1 MANTYSSNLRLII
14 QQDGTNQG
22 TWGGYTN
29 TNIASLIEQAITGV
43 GAITVSGSSNYTL
56 TVTNGASDEARNAV
70 LNITGTLTAAIN
82 VICPTAAK
90 TYIVKNG
97 TTGGFAITLKTSAG
111 TGISVPNGE
120 TTFLY
125 CDGANVVRSLSA
137 ISGIPGAF
145 TTLSAS
151 GAVSGVGFSNY
162 LASPPAIG
170 GTAAAAGAF
179 TTLSASSTVS
189 GVGFSNYLAS
199 PPAIGGTAAAAGSF
213 TTLTY
218 TGTLTGSTGVMD
230 IGSGQLYKDA
240 SGNVGI
246 GTSSPTN
253 KLTISGTAAT
263 GATTFLSTGTTTN
276 YNVGQ
281 FTNTGGSFYFGL
293 DNNAGTAFTG
303 SSAYGGIVGTG
314 NSTSLGLVTN
324 GSVKVT
330 LDASGNL
337 GLGVTPSA
345 WSAFKAVQVY
355 RASVASETAN
365 TYFSHN
371 WYWSGTTDT
380 YIASDY
386 ATRYSQQS
394 GKHIWFTAPS
404 GTAGNAISFT
414 QAMTLDAGGNLGIGT
429 SSPVA
434 NSLSIS
440 QYKNLA
446 FSWST
451 GVNYANIFNQA
462 NSASLILASGYQLTG
477 TSNGFASS
485 YSGSWSKSAI
495 EVGGGAIKFYV
506 DPATTVAAGTDV
518 TPTERMRIDSS
529 GNVGIGTNSP
539 TNKLQVVGSVG
550 ASSTTN
556 AWGYVFGSGSNASGL
571 WNTAANSG
579 QLVLRDTS
587 GNAVTVDT
595 SSSNMLFGT
604 AALERMR
611 ITSAGNVGIG
621 TVSPTYL
628 LQVYGSN
635 SGIGIQTN
643 QANGGTGGGWIDFLT
658 STGTVQGN
666 IYFNQAGGYMVFG
679 TNTSGSAQAERMRI
693 DSSGNV
699 GIGTS
704 SPSASAILDAQS
716 TTKGVRFPNMT
727 TTQKNAISSPVAG
740 LVIFDT
746 TLSKLC
752 VYTGAAWQTITSV

>member
-1 MANTYSSNLRLII
+1 MANTYSSSLRLII

-90 TYIVKNG
+90 TYIVKND

-111 TGISVPNGE
+111 TGISVPNGA
-120 TTFLY
+120 TMLLY
-125 CDGANVVRSLSA
+125 CNGTDVVSA
-137 ISGIPGAF
+137 V
-145 TTLSAS
+145 T
-151 GAVSGVGFSNY
+151 Y
-162 LASPPAIG
+162 LA
-170 GTAAAAGAF
+170 
-179 TTLSASSTVS
+179 
-189 GVGFSNYLAS
+189 LANF
-199 PPAIGGTAAAAGSF
+199 GNVN
-213 TTLTY
+213 Y
-218 TGTLTGSTGVMD
+218 TGTLSGGTGVVN
-230 IGSGQLYKDA
+230 IGSGQVYKDA
-240 SGNVGI
+240 
-246 GTSSPTN
+246 
-253 KLTISGTAAT
+253 
-263 GATTFLSTGTTTN
+263 
-276 YNVGQ
+276 
-281 FTNTGGSFYFGL
+281 
-293 DNNAGTAFTG
+293 
-303 SSAYGGIVGTG
+303 
-314 NSTSLGLVTN
+314 
-324 GSVKVT
+324 
-330 LDASGNL
+330 
-337 GLGVTPSA
+337 
-345 WSAFKAVQVY
+345 
-355 RASVASETAN
+355 
-365 TYFSHN
+365 
-371 WYWSGTTDT
+371 
-380 YIASDY
+380 
-386 ATRYSQQS
+386 
-394 GKHIWFTAPS
+394 
-404 GTAGNAISFT
+404 
-414 QAMTLDAGGNLGIGT
+414 
-429 SSPVA
+429 
-434 NSLSIS
+434 
-440 QYKNLA
+440 
-446 FSWST
+446 
-451 GVNYANIFNQA
+451 
-462 NSASLILASGYQLTG
+462 
-477 TSNGFASS
+477 
-485 YSGSWSKSAI
+485 
-495 EVGGGAIKFYV
+495 
-506 DPATTVAAGTDV
+506 
-518 TPTERMRIDSS
+518 S

-699 GIGTS
+699 LVGT
-704 SPSASAILDAQS
+704 D
-716 TTKGVRFPNMT
+716 
-727 TTQKNAISSPVAG
+727 TQA
-740 LVIFDT
+740 
-746 TLSKLC
+746 
-752 VYTGAAWQTITSV
+752 TGAKLTVNGSIKGTITSATAVATTSGTAIDFTGIPSWVKRITVMLNGVSTNGASNILVQIGNSGGIETSGYLSYANQFNGSPGGSSSTAGFLIFEAWAATTLGYGIVTITNVSGNTWVYGCCMGASDSSISVGGGNKTLSGTLDRVRLTTQNGTDTFDAGSVNILYEG